1 MKTPGN
7 NWAPWGRTLTP
18 LGYKLVSIA
27 YPVGALVV
35 VEVEVDLLEIGRVA
49 QVKVVGS
56 ISMMM

>member
-1 MKTPGN
+1 MKIPGN

-35 VEVEVDLLEIGRVA
+35 VEVDLLEIGRVA